1 MFAAAGSS
9 PLTRGKLESK
19 RLPYA
24 GVVAHPRSRGE
35 NLEVCECPTRLAG
48 SSPLTRGK
56 PCARIAIASMSGL
69 IPAHAGKTN
78 GETRNRRR
86 AWAHPRSRGE
96 NHDLGDRIQTMRGS
110 SPLTRGKHRARG
122 PRRRR
127 TGLIPAHAGKT
138 SRSTPAPGTGRAHPR
153 SRGENAGGQTDS
165 GSSLGSSPLTR
176 GKRARLAHARPLGR
190 LIPAHAGKTRESLPQ
205 PRRARAHPRSRGE
218 NERSRPLTRAGP
230 GSSPLTRG
238 KLELRES
245 LCSAAGLIPAHAGK
259 TVGA

>member
-1 MFAAAGSS
+1 MVGSS
-9 PLTRGKLESK
+9 PLTRGKLVKSGHEGG
-19 RLPYA
+19 RDGLIPAHA
-24 GVVAHPRSRGE
+24 GKTAPEGLACSPPRAHPRSRGE

-153 SRGENAGGQTDS
+153 SRGENMHRKIDHTRVS
-165 GSSLGSSPLTR
+165 GSSPLTR
-176 GKRARLAHARPLGR
+176 GK
-190 LIPAHAGKTRESLPQ
+190 Q
-205 PRRARAHPRSRGE
+205 
-218 NERSRPLTRAGP
+218 
-230 GSSPLTRG
+230 
-238 KLELRES
+238 
-245 LCSAAGLIPAHAGK
+245 
-259 TVGA
+259 